1 MKFNKRHRQSERGV
15 ALMIAMIAVLLITAV
30 GVGMMFMSNLESN
43 ISANFRDQQVAFFAS
58 RAAVEEVRD
67 RLRASALNSLSA
79 SLPSALPGTTNG
91 VLYVLNP
98 AGGETVAPWTSTNA
112 YADTEICSEVTCVN
126 GVPPGSPWYATT
138 TSSSSYA
145 STPIL
150 PWKWVRIAVK
160 TNKTSP
166 GRSVDGTATANR
178 VCWSSTTE
186 VVTALA
192 TCGGNTP
199 VYVVTALAIT
209 PSGTR
214 RMVQA
219 ELTPSSPMPT
229 MPAALVMDGTC
240 AAADATVCFGT
251 PHSANY
257 GIHGQDQSNAA
268 NLKPAIGV
276 LGTGSQTIVD
286 NALFRPANYDGAT
299 GSPAVLGSPAVGVL
313 QPSDL
318 GSLGTVPGVQDLSNA
333 LQSAAGCNASPSPSG
348 CGGVPVNM
356 SPVTAPPITF
366 ITGDWSDCNG
376 TGILVV
382 TGTLTCSGN
391 TSYNGL
397 IFVIGQ
403 GHITGNGGGNGSYTG
418 GILLAKTKDSAGN
431 PLATLGEPIFDW
443 NGGGGNGLTYDG
455 SWNAKLA
462 GLYGYKVIAF
472 HELMN

>member
-1 MKFNKRHRQSERGV
+1 MKFNKTYRKSERGI
-15 ALMIAMIAVLLITAV
+15 ALMIAIIAVLLITAV
-30 GVGMMFMSNLESN
+30 GVGMLFMSNLESN
-43 ISANFRDQQVAFFAS
+43 ISANFRDEQVAFFAS
-58 RAAVEEVRD
+58 RAGIEEVRD
-67 RLRASALNSLSA
+67 RLRASALNSLGA
-79 SLPSALPGTTNG
+79 SLPSALPGTSNG

-98 AGGETVAPWTSTNA
+98 TGGETVAPWTAANA

-126 GVPPGSPWYATT
+126 GVPPGSPWYTTT

-145 STPIL
+145 ANPVL
-150 PWKWVRIAVK
+150 PWKWARILVK

-178 VCWSSTTE
+178 VCWSSTSE

-192 TCGGNTP
+192 TCGSNTP

-219 ELTPSSPMPT
+219 EVTPASPIPA

-240 AAADATVCFGT
+240 AATDTSVCFGT

-257 GIHGQDQSNAA
+257 GISGQDQSNAS

-286 NALFRPANYDGAT
+286 NALFRPANYTGAT
-299 GSPAVLGSPAVGVL
+299 GNPPVLGSPAVGVL

-318 GSLGTVPGVQDLSNA
+318 GTLSTEQGVQDLSDA
-333 LQSAAGCNASPSPSG
+333 LQSAAGCNASPSPAG
-348 CGGVPVNM
+348 CGNTPVNM
-356 SPVTAPPITF
+356 SPATTPPITF
-366 ITGDWSDCNG
+366 INGDWSNCNG

-403 GHITGNGGGNGSYTG
+403 GHLVGNGGGNGSYTG
-418 GILLAKTKDSAGN
+418 AIFLAKTKDSAGN
-431 PLATLGEPIFDW
+431 PLATLGEPIYDW

-462 GLYGYKVIAF
+462 GLYGFKVIAF

>member
-1 MKFNKRHRQSERGV
+1 MKTNKKYRRSERGI
-15 ALMIAMIAVLLITAV
+15 ALMIAIISVLLVTAV
-30 GVGMMFMSNLESN
+30 GVGMIFMSNLESN
-43 ISANFRDQQVAFFAS
+43 ISANFRDEQVAFFAS
-58 RAAVEEVRD
+58 RAGIEEIRD
-67 RLRASALNSLSA
+67 RLRASAVNSLSA
-79 SLPSALPGTTNG
+79 SLPSALPGASNG

-98 AGGETVAPWTSTNA
+98 TGTETVAPWTSTNA

-126 GVPPGSPWYATT
+126 GVPAGTPWYTTT

-145 STPIL
+145 ATPTL
-150 PWKWVRIAVK
+150 TWKWARITVK
-160 TNKTSP
+160 TNKTSA
-166 GRSVDGTATANR
+166 GRSVDGTTTANR
-178 VCWSSTTE
+178 VCWASTSE
-186 VVTALA
+186 VVTALGN
-192 TCGGNTP
+192 CGSNTP

-219 ELTPSSPMPT
+219 ELSPTNPIAN

-240 AAADATVCFGT
+240 AATDTSICFGT

-257 GIHGQDQSNAA
+257 GISGQDMSNAT

-276 LGTGSQTIVD
+276 LNSTSQTIID
-286 NALFRPANYDGAT
+286 NALFRPANYTGAT
-299 GSPAVLGSPAVGVL
+299 GTPPVLGSPAVSVL

-318 GSLGTVPGVQDLSNA
+318 GTLNTVQGVQDLSDA
-333 LQSAAGCNASPSPSG
+333 LQSASGCNSSPIPSG
-348 CGGVPVNM
+348 CVNTTVNM
-356 SPVTAPPITF
+356 SPSTNPPITF
-366 ITGDWSDCNG
+366 INGDWSNCNG

-403 GHITGNGGGNGSYTG
+403 GHLVGNGGGNGAYTG
-418 GILLAKTKDSAGN
+418 AIFIAKTKDTAGHQ
-431 PLATLGEPIFDW
+431 LSTLGEPIYDW
-443 NGGGGNGLTYDG
+443 NGGGGNGLTFDG
-455 SWNAKLA
+455 SWTAKLA